1 MRKQLLRAV
10 AEEFGLTAS
19 GTESIGYKFG
29 KRLFDRKPNGNIEP
43 CIVVSSSNNGDLE
56 DLKDLA
62 LVTLYFYRERRGEY
76 SGIFSL
82 KFRTAVDAISA
93 VANPSF
99 IAAMVWKGLDNL
111 QPDDVEEAIEL
122 LADYPPDVED
132 IKDEVDLSLGDLG
145 SLIEAIFRSRPL

>member
-1 MRKQLLRAV
+1 
-10 AEEFGLTAS
+10 
-19 GTESIGYKFG
+19 
-29 KRLFDRKPNGNIEP
+29 
-43 CIVVSSSNNGDLE
+43 
-56 DLKDLA
+56 
-62 LVTLYFYRERRGEY
+62 
-76 SGIFSL
+76 L